1 MGGTQ
6 HPPRTPRT
14 APILWPEVCLEPP
27 TWGQG
32 KETTKK
38 SPQVLGAVSC
48 PAGVARPVTVS
59 PAQLVV
65 LGPGTCPVTQCV

>member
-1 MGGTQ
+1 MAPELGT
-6 HPPRTPRT
+6 
-14 APILWPEVCLEPP
+14 LLCPEPQ

-48 PAGVARPVTVS
+48 PSGVARPVTVS

-65 LGPGTCPVTQCV
+65 LGTGTCPVTQCV